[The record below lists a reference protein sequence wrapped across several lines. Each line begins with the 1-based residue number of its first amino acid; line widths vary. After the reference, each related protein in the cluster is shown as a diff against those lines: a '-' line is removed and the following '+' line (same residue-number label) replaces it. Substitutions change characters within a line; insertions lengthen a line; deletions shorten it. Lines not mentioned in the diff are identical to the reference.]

1 MFKNTFSFFTA
12 FDGGLFSLGVVLFV
26 SGLFLD
32 GEERLDDF
40 LVLPDG
46 RLALYELTRPPPRED
61 VHGLRLGGGRSRGAG
76 RGSWVSCSGRGGV
89 WFGWRGGVWFGGRG
103 GRHPR
108 VGNFSYERLLDAI
121 FVACVGHIGPLAAR
135 ILFVQCIATIGSLN
149 LTNPRSI
156 CSIILIGLVQQPRS
170 SIEKG
175 GRLVEQPTPVVG
187 RPNSLFVGSL
197 LLRS

>member
-12 FDGGLFSLGVVLFV
+12 FDGGLFSLGVILFV

-46 RLALYELTRPPPRED
+46 RLALHELTCPPPRED
-61 VHGLRLGGGRSRGAG
+61 VHGLRLCGGRPRGAG

-89 WFGWRGGVWFGGRG
+89 WFGGRG
-103 GRHPR
+103 GGHPR

-121 FVACVGHIGPLAAR
+121 FVACVDHIGHIGPLAEH
-135 ILFVQCIATIGSLN
+135 ILFVECIAAIGSLN

-156 CSIILIGLVQQPRS
+156 RSIILTGLVHQPRS

-175 GRLVEQPTPVVG
+175 GGLVEQPTPVVG